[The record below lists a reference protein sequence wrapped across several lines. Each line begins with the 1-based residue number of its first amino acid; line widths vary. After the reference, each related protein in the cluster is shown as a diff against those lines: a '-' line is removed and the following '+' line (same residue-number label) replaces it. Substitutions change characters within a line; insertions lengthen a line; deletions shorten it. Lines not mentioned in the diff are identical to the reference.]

1 MTPRLA
7 SPLRLTWLLLLAVAC
22 APEPSPEVPEGAEL
36 ESAEAAITLPPS
48 YTDAQVTAIARPT
61 ALAFTP
67 DGRLLITTQPGQ
79 LRVYANGAL
88 LPTPAL
94 DLTARLCTNSERGL
108 LGIAV
113 DPAFATN
120 RYIYVYYTFNKFNT
134 CTTNITNVAVNRVSR
149 FTLPDTNVVAA
160 SSELV
165 LLDNIPSTAGNHN
178 GGDLHF
184 GQDGLLYISVG
195 DGGCQL
201 GDPTRCAGQNTTAR
215 RLDVMLGKMLRIRKD
230 GSIPTDNPWYAAAG
244 SRRCGNPAG
253 VPTGTGP
260 CQENYATGLRN
271 PFRFAFQPGTNT
283 FFINDV
289 GQGVWEEIDEGIKGA
304 DYGWNTREGHCA
316 NNSTTSCGA
325 PPAGMT
331 NPIFDY
337 KHGTNDASSPFQ
349 NCNSITG
356 GTFAPVGAWAPGD
369 DNAYFFSDYVC
380 GKVFKLTRGAGGAV
394 SVSAFAT
401 GLGGSSAVTLRFGPS
416 SAGQALYYTTYAN
429 GGEVRRIN
437 YSGTTNR
444 PPVAAVTA
452 SPTAG
457 STPLT
462 VSFNGGGSSDPDG
475 DALTYLWNFGDGS
488 AVVQTTTPTTSH
500 VYTTAGAFTASLT
513 VRDARGASSTQAAT
527 VRIDAGNTAPVVT
540 ITSPAAGLRFRVGQT
555 LVLTGSA
562 TDAEDG
568 QLPDSSLRWEALLHH
583 DEHTHPLLTPTTG
596 NNLTLAAPSPEDLAA
611 VNTNYVEI
619 ILTATD
625 SQGRSTTVT
634 RDVLPIIVDV
644 ALGSVPSGLTLQVN
658 GTSFTTPATVK
669 SWPGY
674 TLNVS
679 APAQADSTGAWKVW
693 SAWSDGGARAHG
705 YLTPDGASSLTA
717 TYKDGLRA
725 RVNFQPAGAPVPAG
739 YVADAGLVFGARGNG
754 FSYGWNADNSA
765 LARDRNSATSPDQRY
780 DTFNHLQKAENP
792 NASWELA
799 VPSGRYSVTL
809 AAGDPDHFD
818 SVFRL
823 ALEGQLALSGTPN
836 TSTRFFTSTAS
847 VTVTDGR
854 LSLTSGSGAANNKIN
869 FIDVEQ
875 QE

>member
-1 MTPRLA
+1 MTPRRLH
-7 SPLRLTWLLLLAVAC
+7 PLHFPWLMLLALAC
-22 APEPSPEVPEGAEL
+22 APDPSLEGTDGAEL
-36 ESAEAAITLPPS
+36 ESAAAAITLPPS
-48 YTDAQVTAIARPT
+48 YTDALVATVGQPT

-67 DGRLLITTQPGQ
+67 DGRLLITTQPGR
-79 LRVYANGAL
+79 LRVVSGGAL

-94 DLTARLCTNSERGL
+94 DLNSRLCTNSERGL
-108 LGIAV
+108 LGVAV

-120 RYIYVYYTFNKFNT
+120 RHIYLFYTFNKFNT

-149 FTLPDTNVVAA
+149 FTLPDTNVVDPA
-160 SSELV
+160 SELV

-178 GGDLHF
+178 AGDLHF

-201 GDPTRCAGQNTTAR
+201 GDPSRCAGQNATAR
-215 RLDVMLGKMLRIRKD
+215 RLDVLLGKMLRIRKD

-289 GQGVWEEIDEGIKGA
+289 GQGLWEEIDEGIKGA

-316 NNSTTSCGA
+316 NNSTTNCGA

-337 KHGTNDASSPFQ
+337 KHGTNATGSPFQ

-356 GTFAPVGAWAPGD
+356 GSFAPAGAWAPAD

-380 GKVFKLTRGAGGAV
+380 GKVFKLTRSGGTV

-416 SAGQALYYTTYAN
+416 AAGQALYYTTYAN

-437 YSGTTNR
+437 YTGTNNR
-444 PPVAAVTA
+444 PPVAAVSA
-452 SPTAG
+452 SPTTGA
-457 STPLT
+457 TPLT
-462 VSFNGGGSSDPDG
+462 VAFNGGASSDPDG
-475 DALTYLWNFGDGS
+475 DALTYVWNFGDGS

-500 VYTTAGAFTASLT
+500 VYTTSGAFTASLT
-513 VRDARGASSTQAAT
+513 VRDARGATSTQAAT
-527 VRIDAGNTAPVVT
+527 VRIDVGNTAPVPT
-540 ITSPAAGLRFRVGQT
+540 ITSPATTLRFRVGQT

-568 QLPDSSLRWEALLHH
+568 TLPDSRLTWEALLHH
-583 DEHTHPLLTPTTG
+583 DSHTHPLLTATNG
-596 NNLTLAAPSPEDLAA
+596 NNLTITAPAPEELAA
-611 VNTNYVEI
+611 VTTSFVEVR
-619 ILTATD
+619 LTATD
-625 SQGRSTTVT
+625 SAGRTTTVV
-634 RDVLPIIVDV
+634 RNVLPNIVDV
-644 ALGSVPSGLTLQVN
+644 TLASVPSGLSLGVN
-658 GTSFTTPATVK
+658 GSTVTTPVTLK
-669 SWPGY
+669 SWEGY
-674 TLNVS
+674 TLNVT
-679 APAQADSTGAWKVW
+679 APAQADGTGAWKVW
-693 SAWSDGGARAHG
+693 ASWSDGGARAHG
-705 YLTPDGASSLTA
+705 YVTPATASTLTA

-725 RVNFQPAGAPVPAG
+725 RVNLQPAGVATPAG
-739 YVADAGLVFGARGNG
+739 YVADTGLVFGARGNG
-754 FSYGWNADNSA
+754 LSYGWNADNSA
-765 LARDRNSATSPDQRY
+765 QTRDRNSTSSPDERY
-780 DTFNHLQKAENP
+780 DTITHLQKAENP
-792 NASWELA
+792 NATWELA
-799 VPSGRYSVTL
+799 VPSGRYRVTL
-809 AAGDPDHFD
+809 AAGDPLHFD

-823 ALEGQLALSGTPN
+823 VAEGQLVLSGTPS
-836 TSTRFFTSTAS
+836 TGTRFFTSSAD

-854 LSLTSGSGAANNKIN
+854 LTLGSGTGASNNKVN